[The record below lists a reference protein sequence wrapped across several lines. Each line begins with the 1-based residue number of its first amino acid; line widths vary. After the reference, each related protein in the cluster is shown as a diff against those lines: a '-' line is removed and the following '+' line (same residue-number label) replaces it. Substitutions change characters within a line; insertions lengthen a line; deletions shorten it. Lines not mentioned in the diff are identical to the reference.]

1 MKLSEIYALADE
13 FAPKRLS
20 DEYCAR
26 YNAYDNSGIL
36 VDTGADIC
44 GVLFSLDLSLA
55 AIQEAKNTG
64 ANLIITHHPAIY
76 GKIGC
81 ICEDD
86 GLGKKLIECIQ
97 NGISVI
103 AMHLNLDGAV
113 GGTDE
118 SLMQAVQIAAG
129 GNIEKEEML
138 LHPLSEGGYGRAYAM
153 KPCSLASLKSGLEK
167 ELSTNRI
174 LVYGDESRMIS
185 RAASFCGAGADDTA
199 IGFAAEN
206 AEVVISADFKH
217 HVIARALEEGLAVI
231 ALTHYA
237 SENYGFKKYYEKI
250 GRQVDIP
257 CYFHEEKDLR

>member
-36 VDTGADIC
+36 VDTGADIR
-44 GVLFSLDLSLA
+44 GVLFSLDLSFG
-55 AIQEAKNTG
+55 AIREAKAAG
-64 ANLIITHHPAIY
+64 FNLIITHHPAIY

-81 ICEDD
+81 ICKDD
-86 GLGKKLIECIQ
+86 YLGAKLIECIQ

-103 AMHLNLDGAV
+103 AMHLNLDCAV

-129 GNIEKEEML
+129 GEIEKEEML
-138 LHPLSEGGYGRAYAM
+138 MHPLSEGGYGRVYRI
-153 KPCSLASLKSGLEK
+153 KPCSLASLKAGLER
-167 ELSTNRI
+167 ELSTSRI
-174 LVYGDESRMIS
+174 LVYGDSERVIK

-199 IGFAAEN
+199 IGFAVEN
-206 AEVVISADFKH
+206 ADVVISADFKH
-217 HVIARALEEGLAVI
+217 HVIARALEEGLMVI

-237 SENYGFKKYYEKI
+237 SENYGFKKYYEKM
-250 GRQVDIP
+250 RRRLDIP
-257 CYFHEEKDLR
+257 CVYYMDSDLL

>member
-237 SENYGFKKYYEKI
+237 SENYGFKKYYEKM
-250 GRQVDIP
+250 RRRLDIP
-257 CYFHEEKDLR
+257 CVYHTDSDML